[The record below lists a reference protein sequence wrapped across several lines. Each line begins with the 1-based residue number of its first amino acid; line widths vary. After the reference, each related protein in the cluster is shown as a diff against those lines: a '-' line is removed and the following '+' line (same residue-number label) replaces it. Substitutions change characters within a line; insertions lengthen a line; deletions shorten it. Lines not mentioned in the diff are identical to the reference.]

1 MREMIDSVPLW
12 GLLAGTIVL
21 VMLVSELGFYLG
33 QRRARKPE
41 FESEAQVS
49 SLTGAH
55 LGLLAFI
62 LAFSFSV
69 AANHADKR
77 KSLIL
82 EEALAIEDVYLK
94 AGLLG
99 PEQSEEFRNILRDY
113 TRLRSSAGEMQ
124 DIPRFVAGS
133 EEMLRHLWGEVQ
145 SLGAEDG
152 FTELDR
158 MIAESVSLMI
168 SLHERRVA
176 AGLRMRVPL
185 ILWVTLYLLL
195 LLSMMGMGY
204 FSGIKGRRSPLANT
218 ALCVSFSLVL
228 FLIADLDRP
237 REGVVK
243 TDQSLMKELSRRM
256 ENSFVR

>member
-1 MREMIDSVPLW
+1 MLV
-12 GLLAGTIVL
+12 GTIVVVL
-21 VMLVSELGFYLG
+21 AVSELGFYFG
-33 QRRARKPE
+33 RRRARRPE

-69 AANHADKR
+69 AADQSTKR
-77 KSLIL
+77 KALIL
-82 EEALAIEDVYLK
+82 EEALAIEDAYLK
-94 AGLLG
+94 AGLLE
-99 PEQSEEFRNILRDY
+99 PAQTAAIRDDVRRY
-113 TRLRSSAGEMQ
+113 TRLRSTVGEME
-124 DIPRFVAGS
+124 DIPLFVAQS
-133 EEMLRHLWGEVQ
+133 EEILRHMWQQVG
-145 SLGAEDG
+145 SLGDDG
-152 FTELDR
+152 RFDELDR

-176 AGLRMRVPL
+176 AGLRMRVPV

-204 FSGIKGRRSPLANT
+204 FSGIKGKHSPLANT
-218 ALCVSFSLVL
+218 ALCVSFSMVL

-237 REGVVK
+237 REGIVK
-243 TDQSLMKELSRRM
+243 PDQSLMKDLSRRM
-256 ENSFVR
+256 ENAFER